1 MKLTYSFDCNKE
13 ELCMD
18 TNNFIIYDSP
28 GLDCRLNC
36 IFSFI
41 KKLDKPING
50 KSFDY
55 ELTVSVTLIHK
66 SYQNNIYIIRFR
78 DIYINDDR
86 QNYPNEDQIKDYFN
100 KHYAY
105 LCVNMLITTLED
117 RIKLKKKLDNFSYV
131 KKGVVNGARR
141 ISI

>member
-1 MKLTYSFDCNKE
+1 
-13 ELCMD
+13 MD
-18 TNNFIIYDSP
+18 TNHFIIYDSP

-66 SYQNNIYIIRFR
+66 PYQNNIYIIKFR

-86 QNYPNEDQIKDYFN
+86 PGYPNEDQIKNYFN

-117 RIKLKKKLDNFSYV
+117 RIELSKKLNNFSQFHANFF
-131 KKGVVNGARR
+131 KGTKYDQSKVRR
-141 ISI
+141 IERKNRSN